1 MTLFDIHDA
10 CVILSAVGALAAVL
24 VVIGLWRIAAAE
36 VRRRGIAKTLLFV
49 ALSAPVAFWAGGK
62 GGRENVK
69 SKDVDSSNQTIQ
81 TIKQSNNRLSS
92 LHRYFAPTNF
102 AAGADVFMRPTN
114 AVTPSMW
121 TRHSVSDDFQV
132 AVPGWVAGIC
142 GVVTTQPWGIDS
154 PETIEDGHTTL
165 APLYATNSF
174 LLGTSDFWAVTNESS
189 KTFVWKDLAFNR
201 DPSNLV
207 SFAAT
212 IYDWGDVE
220 FTYGNIPEEGFSSFV
235 KIGSET
241 QDMTPLVAEGQA
253 VRLEKNLEQDTEW
266 WLENYPE
273 ICHTNE
279 IGELVFEYDTNEW
292 YFVEFVVVDDTTPRR
307 LTKKEF
313 FDAIVEAELKLHSI
327 TNEDVIAF
335 ERFLVGSKDG
345 GVSEDI
351 WNKILDMYMSRHK
364 FDSLMETG
372 SALLP
377 SDTNLVYLGETNAA
391 VTNCIEVFSINNL
404 DLLFEE
410 IEKNSIDVGLRACEI
425 TDWVNTRSDEYND
438 FAAPDYEDNRIVTGR
453 EIDGVRALY
462 DAIAFDVALRQKQI
476 AETSAPTT
484 NLISLTLYVQAETL
498 ITGKY
503 VSNNN
508 PSPDEHF
515 TFYVGAKTNR
525 VFQLPFRTGY
535 IVHAESTKRLGNK
548 IDHGHVAYSECSF
561 VPGSNNKK
569 FYFYRHISLKL
580 DGVAFTNASFATA
593 RAVMTPP
600 VEIGSY
606 SWEASPNI
614 NIVPTAGG
622 QRAGLFLQEG
632 NYGNVRCV
640 WDNGQ
645 SGKWNLCATGE
656 VSFVVNTEYTNLTQF
671 VEFGAAP
678 RVLVFEDAHLGTD
691 GIWVPATSN
700 LASTLSCAYN
710 GNRAGALE
718 LSKVSGPD
726 VSVSE
731 NGAAVALPY
740 SWEVSGGGNDP
751 ARIFSVGG
759 LHAGDAA
766 EFRLRFTSDI
776 VPGGMDYYASICAV
790 GLEVVAQRTCP
801 IERHRRV
808 FGPIEIANFSVAGAV
823 GDVSWHSPIG
833 TTNGNTFSV
842 AMPQVPMN
850 TTMTLVVNGYEHVFP
865 ISVVAP
871 AECVGTNAVAM
882 TDADWLEVTT
892 NALAVGEVGA
902 GLRIDLKLLPD
913 YVSFFGLKTM
923 EGFAPASD
931 MQGYF
936 THVDMSAVNHDA
948 QNGAGR
954 VNVVQ
959 EGNLAGVDRA
969 GTAYRVYE
977 LPQPWSGGSYAFNI
991 PYYWWV
997 DGSSQTNQFTT
1008 NVQTFRLFADGDAE
1022 VSKFGW
1028 TAHRGTNGV
1037 QTVAREAQP

>member
-49 ALSAPVAFWAGGK
+49 VLSAPVAFWAGGK

-69 SKDVDSSNQTIQ
+69 SKDVDSNNQTIQ
-81 TIKQSNNRLSS
+81 AIKQSNNRLSS

-121 TRHSVSDDFQV
+121 TRHNVSDDFQV
-132 AVPGWVAGIC
+132 AAPGWVAGIC

-220 FTYGNIPEEGFSSFV
+220 FTYGNIPEDGFSSFV

-241 QDMTPLVAEGQA
+241 QDMTPFVAEGQA
-253 VRLEKNLEQDTEW
+253 VRLEKNHEQDAEW
-266 WLENYPE
+266 WRENYPE

-292 YFVEFVVVDDTTPRR
+292 CFVQIVIESLEEYEAYEKAIENYERIYDSLSNDLFRIVKYTVHVMDAWPDDDEFEQSVESTDGIDLMKMLRAKYGEKMDLEGWAIDELPSGLPPDDVI
-307 LTKKEF
+307 F
-313 FDAIVEAELKLHSI
+313 AGVENGSI
-327 TNEDVIAF
+327 TNIMKWHIEDD
-335 ERFLVGSKDG
+335 SKIIEKIGRMPEPEMFDGDSLTDIPFAARG
-345 GVSEDI
+345 GVSGGIVVDLRISFKVPANTTVKVDRMEENVYSWGCMDKKSDVI
-351 WNKILDMYMSRHK
+351 TIPCRSGFVYHAYANRAFQDFRIRGLSNSV
-364 FDSLMETG
+364 SLEH
-372 SALLP
+372 
-377 SDTNLVYLGETNAA
+377 SD
-391 VTNCIEVFSINNL
+391 
-404 DLLFEE
+404 
-410 IEKNSIDVGLRACEI
+410 
-425 TDWVNTRSDEYND
+425 NTSYAYFHRK
-438 FAAPDYEDNRIVTGR
+438 
-453 EIDGVRALY
+453 L
-462 DAIAFDVALRQKQI
+462 
-476 AETSAPTT
+476 
-484 NLISLTLYVQAETL
+484 SLSV
-498 ITGKY
+498 
-503 VSNNN
+503 
-508 PSPDEHF
+508 
-515 TFYVGAKTNR
+515 
-525 VFQLPFRTGY
+525 
-535 IVHAESTKRLGNK
+535 
-548 IDHGHVAYSECSF
+548 
-561 VPGSNNKK
+561 
-569 FYFYRHISLKL
+569 

-593 RAVMTPP
+593 RAIMTPP
-600 VEIGSY
+600 VRNGGY
-606 SWEASPNI
+606 SWESSDNI
-614 NIVPTAGG
+614 NVVPIANSN
-622 QRAGLFLQEG
+622 RAGVFLENG
-632 NYGNVRCV
+632 DAGFVKCV
-640 WDNGQ
+640 WDNGE

-656 VSFVVNTEYTNLTQF
+656 VSVVANNDYTNLTQF

-678 RVLVFEDAHLGTD
+678 RVLVYEDAHLGTD

-710 GNRAGALE
+710 GNRAGTLE
-718 LSKVSGPD
+718 LSKISGPD
-726 VSVSE
+726 VLVSE
-731 NGAAVALPY
+731 NGAAVTLPY
-740 SWEVSGGGNDP
+740 SWEVSGGGND
-751 ARIFSVGG
+751 AVRSFTVRG
-759 LHAGDAA
+759 LSPGNAA
-766 EFRLRFTSDI
+766 EFRLRFTSNAA
-776 VPGGMDYYASICAV
+776 PGGIDYYATVRAV
-790 GLEVVAQRTCP
+790 ALEVVAQRTLP
-801 IERHRRV
+801 EERHRRV
-808 FGPIEIANFSVAGAV
+808 FGPREIALLSIEGGEDEVA
-823 GDVSWHSPIG
+823 WRSPAG
-833 TTNGNTFSV
+833 VQTGSSLR
-842 AMPQVPMN
+842 AEMPEPPMDL
-850 TTMTLVVNGYEHVFP
+850 TAEVVIDGYSYSFP
-865 ISVVAP
+865 ISVIGPSA
-871 AECVGTNAVAM
+871 CVGTNAVAM

-902 GLRIDLKLLPD
+902 GLRIDLKLMPD

-936 THVDMSAVNHDA
+936 TQVGMSSVNHDA

-959 EGNLAGVDRA
+959 EGNVAGVDRA
-969 GTAYRVYE
+969 GTAYRVDE

-1008 NVQTFRLFADGDAE
+1008 NVQTFRLFANGDAE

>member
-62 GGRENVK
+62 GGRGNVK

-220 FTYGNIPEEGFSSFV
+220 FTYGNIPDGGFSSFA

-241 QDMTPLVAEGQA
+241 QDMTSLVAEGQT

-292 YFVEFVVVDDTTPRR
+292 CFVEFVFRSDAYERAHDEYWKKVENLSNDVVRNEKYSIMVEKKRNPLSEYDDDDFNLVHKFIDMQEAQYGPYIGMEGGAIDELPEGVLPEDVVFLADENGTVTNITHWIIHDDSRVVAKIGPPPESGDFGLDEYDFPLPVRNYSSGRFKIYLRFAFAVPRGSTVEFKENNKLINTWAQRGNTTGSYTVPCRSGYVY
-307 LTKKEF
+307 
-313 FDAIVEAELKLHSI
+313 DAHADRGFATVEI
-327 TNEDVIAF
+327 TNREEKVVWDYADKQHTVNF
-335 ERFLVGSKDG
+335 HRKL
-345 GVSEDI
+345 
-351 WNKILDMYMSRHK
+351 
-364 FDSLMETG
+364 SL
-372 SALLP
+372 
-377 SDTNLVYLGETNAA
+377 A
-391 VTNCIEVFSINNL
+391 VE
-404 DLLFEE
+404 
-410 IEKNSIDVGLRACEI
+410 
-425 TDWVNTRSDEYND
+425 
-438 FAAPDYEDNRIVTGR
+438 
-453 EIDGVRALY
+453 
-462 DAIAFDVALRQKQI
+462 
-476 AETSAPTT
+476 
-484 NLISLTLYVQAETL
+484 
-498 ITGKY
+498 
-503 VSNNN
+503 
-508 PSPDEHF
+508 
-515 TFYVGAKTNR
+515 
-525 VFQLPFRTGY
+525 
-535 IVHAESTKRLGNK
+535 
-548 IDHGHVAYSECSF
+548 
-561 VPGSNNKK
+561 
-569 FYFYRHISLKL
+569 
-580 DGVAFTNASFATA
+580 GVAFTNASFATA
-593 RAVMTPP
+593 RAIMTPS
-600 VEIGSY
+600 VRNGGY
-606 SWEASPNI
+606 SWESSDNI
-614 NIVPTAGG
+614 NLFPIANSN
-622 QRAGLFLQEG
+622 RAGVFLETG
-632 NYGNVRCV
+632 DAGYVKCV
-640 WDNGQ
+640 WDNGE

-656 VSFVVNTEYTNLTQF
+656 VSVAANNDYTNLTQF

-678 RVLVFEDAHLGTD
+678 RVLVYEDAHLGTD
-691 GIWVPATSN
+691 GIRVPATSN
-700 LASTLSCAYN
+700 LASALSCAYN

-731 NGAAVALPY
+731 NGAAVTLPY

-902 GLRIDLKLLPD
+902 GLRIYLKLLPD
-913 YVSFFGLKTM
+913 YVSFFGLRTM
-923 EGFAPASD
+923 EGFAPVSD

-969 GTAYRVYE
+969 GAAYRVDE
-977 LPQPWSGGSYAFNI
+977 LPQPWSDGSYAFNI

-997 DGSSQTNQFTT
+997 DGSSQTNQFAT
-1008 NVQTFRLFADGDAE
+1008 NVQTVRLFASGDAE

-1037 QTVAREAQP
+1037 QTVTREAQP

>member
-102 AAGADVFMRPTN
+102 TAGADVFMRPTN

-121 TRHSVSDDFQV
+121 TRHNVSDDFQV

-220 FTYGNIPEEGFSSFV
+220 FTYGNIPEDGFSSFV

-241 QDMTPLVAEGQA
+241 QDMTPFVAEGQA

-292 YFVEFVVVDDTTPRR
+292 CFVQIVIDSLEEYEAYEKAIENYERIYDSLSNDLFRIVKYTVHVMDAWPDDDEFEQSVESADGIDLMKMLRAKYGEKMD
-307 LTKKEF
+307 LEGW
-313 FDAIVEAELKLHSI
+313 AIDELPSGLPPD
-327 TNEDVIAF
+327 DVIFAGV
-335 ERFLVGSKDG
+335 ENGSMFAARG
-345 GVSEDI
+345 GVSGGIVVDLRISFKVPTNTTVKVDRMEENVYTWGRMDKKSDVI
-351 WNKILDMYMSRHK
+351 TIPCRSGFVYHAYANRAFQDFGILCLSNSV
-364 FDSLMETG
+364 SLKH
-372 SALLP
+372 P
-377 SDTNLVYLGETNAA
+377 D
-391 VTNCIEVFSINNL
+391 
-404 DLLFEE
+404 
-410 IEKNSIDVGLRACEI
+410 
-425 TDWVNTRSDEYND
+425 NTSYAYFHR
-438 FAAPDYEDNRIVTGR
+438 
-453 EIDGVRALY
+453 
-462 DAIAFDVALRQKQI
+462 K
-476 AETSAPTT
+476 
-484 NLISLTLYVQAETL
+484 LTLSV
-498 ITGKY
+498 
-503 VSNNN
+503 
-508 PSPDEHF
+508 
-515 TFYVGAKTNR
+515 
-525 VFQLPFRTGY
+525 
-535 IVHAESTKRLGNK
+535 
-548 IDHGHVAYSECSF
+548 
-561 VPGSNNKK
+561 
-569 FYFYRHISLKL
+569 
-580 DGVAFTNASFATA
+580 DGVAFTNTSFATA

-600 VEIGSY
+600 VRNGGY
-606 SWEASPNI
+606 SWESSDNI
-614 NIVPTAGG
+614 NVVPIASSN
-622 QRAGLFLQEG
+622 RAGVFLENG
-632 NYGNVRCV
+632 DAGFVKCV
-640 WDNGQ
+640 WDNGE

-656 VSFVVNTEYTNLTQF
+656 VSVVANPGYTNLTQF
-671 VEFGAAP
+671 VVFSASP
-678 RVLVFEDAHLGTD
+678 QVLVYEDAHLGTD
-691 GIWVPATSN
+691 GNPVPATSD
-700 LASTLSCAYN
+700 LLSSLSCSYA
-710 GNRAGALE
+710 GNRAGSLE
-718 LSKVSGPD
+718 LSKISGPE

-731 NGAAVALPY
+731 NGSPVSLPIQ
-740 SWEVSGGGNDP
+740 WEVAGGGNDP

-902 GLRIDLKLLPD
+902 GLRIYLKLLPD
-913 YVSFFGLKTM
+913 YVSFFGLRTM
-923 EGFAPASD
+923 EGFAPVSD

-969 GTAYRVYE
+969 GAAYRVDE
-977 LPQPWSGGSYAFNI
+977 LPQPWSDGSYAFNI

-997 DGSSQTNQFTT
+997 DGSSQTNQFAT
-1008 NVQTFRLFADGDAE
+1008 NVQTVRLFASGDAE

-1037 QTVAREAQP
+1037 QTVTREAQP

>member
-1 MTLFDIHDA
+1 MRDA
-10 CVILSAVGALAAVL
+10 VQIFLLRFALSGLPVSLVVLAAL
-24 VVIGLWRIAAAE
+24 WLWRVAAAE

-121 TRHSVSDDFQV
+121 TRHNVSDDFQV
-132 AVPGWVAGIC
+132 SVPGWVAGIC

-212 IYDWGDVE
+212 IYEWGDIE
-220 FTYGNIPEEGFSSFV
+220 FTYGNVPDGGFSSFA

-241 QDMTPLVAEGQA
+241 QDMTSLVAEGQT
-253 VRLEKNLEQDTEW
+253 VRLEKNLEQDAEW

-273 ICHTNE
+273 ICYTNE
-279 IGELVFEYDTNEW
+279 TGELVFDYDTNEW
-292 YFVEFVVVDDTTPRR
+292 YFVNFVVVDDTTPRQMTR
-307 LTKKEF
+307 KDFLA
-313 FDAIVEAELKLHSI
+313 AIDEAERKLRAI
-327 TNEDVIAF
+327 TNVNALVV
-335 ERFLVGSKDG
+335 ERFLIGDTEDG
-345 GVSEDI
+345 VDPDF
-351 WNKILDMYMSRHK
+351 WDKAADMYMNKHPVDGY
-364 FDSLMETG
+364 FG
-372 SALLP
+372 SGSIVLP
-377 SDTNLVYLGETNAA
+377 SDTNLVYLGEENAA
-391 VTNCIEVFSINNL
+391 FTNCLEFFTINNIDIL
-404 DLLFEE
+404 CDE
-410 IEKNSIDVGLRACEI
+410 IEKNGIDINLDSCEI
-425 TDWVNTRSDEYND
+425 TDYGDTYFGDDE
-438 FAAPDYEDNRIVTGR
+438 
-453 EIDGVRALY
+453 DGVRYVEDSEVDRYRGLYGNVALQ
-462 DAIAFDVALRQKQI
+462 VALRQKRMLKSSVKA
-476 AETSAPTT
+476 AEK
-484 NLISLTLYVQAETL
+484 ISLTVYVPPRTK
-498 ITGKY
+498 ITGQY
-503 VSNNN
+503 VSNSK
-508 PSPDEHF
+508 PRADECF
-515 TFYVGAKTNR
+515 TFISGDETNT
-525 VFQLPFRTGY
+525 VSQIPFRTGY
-535 IVHAESTKRLGNK
+535 IVHAKSSKRLGDT
-548 IDHGHVAYSECSF
+548 IEHGFGSSCECGF
-561 VPGSNNKK
+561 IPDTGNRQ
-569 FYFYRHISLKL
+569 FYFYRSVSLKIE
-580 DGVAFTNASFATA
+580 GVAFATASFATA
-593 RAVMTPP
+593 RAIMTPP

-606 SWEASPNI
+606 SWESSSNI
-614 NIVPTAGG
+614 NIVPIAGG
-622 QRAGLFLQEG
+622 RRAGLFLENG
-632 NYGNVRCV
+632 DAGFVKCV
-640 WDNGQ
+640 WDNGE

-656 VSFVVNTEYTNLTQF
+656 VSVVANPGYTNLTQF
-671 VEFGAAP
+671 VVFRASP
-678 RVLVFEDAHLGTD
+678 QVLVYEDAHLGTD
-691 GIWVPATSN
+691 GNPVPATSD
-700 LASTLSCAYN
+700 LLSSLSCSYA
-710 GNRAGALE
+710 GNRAGSLE

-731 NGAAVALPY
+731 NGSPVSLPIQ
-740 SWEVSGGGNDP
+740 WEVAGGGNDP
-751 ARIFSVGG
+751 ARNFSVGG

-766 EFRLRFTSDI
+766 EFRLRFTSAAA
-776 VPGGMDYYASICAV
+776 PGGIDYYATVRAV
-790 GLEVVAQRTCP
+790 GLEVVAQRTWP
-801 IERHRRV
+801 EERHRRV
-808 FGPIEIANFSVAGAV
+808 FGPHEPFLLRVAG
-823 GDVSWHSPIG
+823 GDPSG
-833 TTNGNTFSV
+833 TWEYLNTNGTGNSFGWVTTQCPTNVAARLVIDGEAIYVPLSV
-842 AMPQVPMN
+842 IGPSAC
-850 TTMTLVVNGYEHVFP
+850 
-865 ISVVAP
+865 I
-871 AECVGTNAVAM
+871 GTNAVAM

-913 YVSFFGLKTM
+913 YVSFEGLRTM

-931 MQGYF
+931 MHGYF

-969 GTAYRVYE
+969 GAAYRVDE
-977 LPQPWSGGSYAFNI
+977 LPQPWSDGSYAFNI

-997 DGSSQTNQFTT
+997 DGSSQTNQFAT
-1008 NVQTFRLFADGDAE
+1008 NVQTVRLFASGDAE

-1037 QTVAREAQP
+1037 QTVTREAQP

>member
-1 MTLFDIHDA
+1 MTLLSQHDA
-10 CVILSAVGALAAVL
+10 YAVLAAAGVL
-24 VVIGLWRIAAAE
+24 AVVLAVMWLWRVAASE

-69 SKDVDSSNQTIQ
+69 SKDVDSNNQTIQ
-81 TIKQSNNRLSS
+81 AIKQSNNRLSS

-121 TRHSVSDDFQV
+121 TRHNVSDDFQV

-212 IYDWGDVE
+212 IYEWGDVE
-220 FTYGNIPEEGFSSFV
+220 FTYGNIPEDGFSSFV

-241 QDMTPLVAEGQA
+241 QDMTPFVAEGQA

-273 ICHTNE
+273 ICHLDAS
-279 IGELVFEYDTNEW
+279 GDLVFEYDTNEW
-292 YFVEFVVVDDTTPRR
+292 CFVECFFASDAYNRAYDAYKEKARVLSNDVVRIEKYTVMVETKRDPLTEDDSENRMPDLIGKYIDMQVKRYGEYVGMNGTAIDELPEGVSSEDA
-307 LTKKEF
+307 EF
-313 FDAIVEAELKLHSI
+313 FTEPNGTVTNIFHWIIDDNSRVVAKIGPSPDPGDFGLDEYFFPLAAHNDSSGRFKISLKFAFTVPRGSTVEFKENNKLIYTWARRGDKTGSYIVPCRSGLGYDAYAYKGFANFDFSNKTERVEWRYDDETRHCVNFHRKHSLSI
-327 TNEDVIAF
+327 
-335 ERFLVGSKDG
+335 G
-345 GVSEDI
+345 GVSFASANFSTA
-351 WNKILDMYMSRHK
+351 WADMM
-364 FDSLMETG
+364 
-372 SALLP
+372 
-377 SDTNLVYLGETNAA
+377 
-391 VTNCIEVFSINNL
+391 
-404 DLLFEE
+404 
-410 IEKNSIDVGLRACEI
+410 
-425 TDWVNTRSDEYND
+425 
-438 FAAPDYEDNRIVTGR
+438 
-453 EIDGVRALY
+453 
-462 DAIAFDVALRQKQI
+462 
-476 AETSAPTT
+476 
-484 NLISLTLYVQAETL
+484 
-498 ITGKY
+498 
-503 VSNNN
+503 
-508 PSPDEHF
+508 
-515 TFYVGAKTNR
+515 
-525 VFQLPFRTGY
+525 
-535 IVHAESTKRLGNK
+535 
-548 IDHGHVAYSECSF
+548 
-561 VPGSNNKK
+561 
-569 FYFYRHISLKL
+569 
-580 DGVAFTNASFATA
+580 
-593 RAVMTPP
+593 PP
-600 VEIGSY
+600 VRNGSY
-606 SWEASPNI
+606 SWMSSPNI
-614 NIVPTAGG
+614 TTMPIAGG
-622 QRAGLFLQEG
+622 RRAGLFLENG
-632 NYGNVRCV
+632 DAGFVRCV
-640 WDNGQ
+640 WDNGE

-731 NGAAVALPY
+731 NGAAVTLPY

-833 TTNGNTFSV
+833 TINGNTFSV

-902 GLRIDLKLLPD
+902 GLRIYLKLLPD
-913 YVSFFGLKTM
+913 YVSFFGLRTM
-923 EGFAPASD
+923 EGFAPVSD

-936 THVDMSAVNHDA
+936 THVDMSSVNHDA

-969 GTAYRVYE
+969 GAAYRVDE
-977 LPQPWSGGSYAFNI
+977 LPQPWSDGSYAFNI

-997 DGSSQTNQFTT
+997 DGSSQTNQFAT
-1008 NVQTFRLFADGDAE
+1008 NVQTVRLFASGDAE

-1028 TAHRGTNGV
+1028 TVHRGTNGV
-1037 QTVAREAQP
+1037 QTVTREAQP

>member
-10 CVILSAVGALAAVL
+10 CVILSAVGALTAVL
-24 VVIGLWRIAAAE
+24 VVVGLWRIAAAE

-121 TRHSVSDDFQV
+121 TRHNVSDDFQV

-212 IYDWGDVE
+212 IYEWGDVE
-220 FTYGNIPEEGFSSFV
+220 FTYGNIPEDGFSSFV

-241 QDMTPLVAEGQA
+241 QDMTPFVAEGQA
-253 VRLEKNLEQDTEW
+253 VRLEKNLEQDAEW

-292 YFVEFVVVDDTTPRR
+292 CFVQIVIESLEEYEAYEKAIENYERIYDSLSNDLFRIVKYTVHVMDAWPDDDEFEQSVESADGIDLMKMLRAKYGEKMDLEGWAIDELPSGLPPDDVI
-307 LTKKEF
+307 F
-313 FDAIVEAELKLHSI
+313 AGVENGSI
-327 TNEDVIAF
+327 TNIMKWHIEDD
-335 ERFLVGSKDG
+335 SKIIEKIGHMPTPKMFDGDSLTDIPFAVRG
-345 GVSEDI
+345 GVSGGIVVDLRISFKVPTNTTVKVDRMEENVYSWGRMDKKSDVI
-351 WNKILDMYMSRHK
+351 TIPCRSGFVYHSYANRAFQDFRILGLS
-364 FDSLMETG
+364 
-372 SALLP
+372 
-377 SDTNLVYLGETNAA
+377 
-391 VTNCIEVFSINNL
+391 
-404 DLLFEE
+404 
-410 IEKNSIDVGLRACEI
+410 NSV
-425 TDWVNTRSDEYND
+425 
-438 FAAPDYEDNRIVTGR
+438 
-453 EIDGVRALY
+453 
-462 DAIAFDVALRQKQI
+462 
-476 AETSAPTT
+476 
-484 NLISLTLYVQAETL
+484 
-498 ITGKY
+498 
-503 VSNNN
+503 
-508 PSPDEHF
+508 
-515 TFYVGAKTNR
+515 
-525 VFQLPFRTGY
+525 
-535 IVHAESTKRLGNK
+535 
-548 IDHGHVAYSECSF
+548 
-561 VPGSNNKK
+561 
-569 FYFYRHISLKL
+569 SLKHPDNASYAYFHRNL
-580 DGVAFTNASFATA
+580 SLSVENVAFTNASFATA

-600 VEIGSY
+600 VRNGGY
-606 SWEASPNI
+606 SWESSDNI
-614 NIVPTAGG
+614 NVVPIASSN
-622 QRAGLFLQEG
+622 RAGVFLENG
-632 NYGNVRCV
+632 DAGFVKCV
-640 WDNGQ
+640 WDNGE
-645 SGKWNLCATGE
+645 SGKWNLCATGM
-656 VSFVVNTEYTNLTQF
+656 VSVAANPEYTNLTHF

-691 GIWVPATSN
+691 GNPVPATSD
-700 LASTLSCAYN
+700 LLSSLSCSYA
-710 GNRAGALE
+710 GNRAGSLE
-718 LSKVSGPD
+718 LSKISGPE

-731 NGAAVALPY
+731 NGSPVSLPIQ
-740 SWEVSGGGNDP
+740 WEVAGGGNDP

-882 TDADWLEVTT
+882 TDADWHDVTT
-892 NALAVGEVGA
+892 NVLAVGEVGA
-902 GLRIDLKLLPD
+902 GLRIDVKLMPD
-913 YVSFFGLKTM
+913 YVSFEGLRTM

-936 THVDMSAVNHDA
+936 TNVNMSVVNHDA

-959 EGNLAGVDRA
+959 EGNVAGVDRA
-969 GTAYRVYE
+969 GTAYRVDE

>member
-1 MTLFDIHDA
+1 MQELIQI
-10 CVILSAVGALAAVL
+10 ILLRFALSGLPVTLAALGVL
-24 VVIGLWRIAAAE
+24 WLWRVAAAE

-121 TRHSVSDDFQV
+121 TRHNVSDDFQV
-132 AVPGWVAGIC
+132 AVTGWVAGIC

-154 PETIEDGHTTL
+154 PEAIEDGYTTL

-189 KTFVWKDLAFNR
+189 KTFVWKDIAFNR

-212 IYDWGDVE
+212 IYEWGDIE
-220 FTYGNIPEEGFSSFV
+220 FTYGNVPDGGFSSFA

-241 QDMTPLVAEGQA
+241 QDMTSLVAEGQT
-253 VRLEKNLEQDTEW
+253 VRLEKNLEQDAEW

-273 ICHTNE
+273 ICHLDAS
-279 IGELVFEYDTNEW
+279 GDLVFEYDTNEW
-292 YFVEFVVVDDTTPRR
+292 CFVEFVFRSDAYERAHDEYWKKVENLSNDVVRIEKYSIMVEKKRNPLSEYDDDDFNLVHKFIDMQEAQYGPYIGMEGGAIDELPEGVLPEDVVFLADENGTVTNITHWIIHDDSRVVAKIGPPPESGDFGLDEYDFPLPVRNYSSGRFKIYLRFAFAVPRGSTVEFKENNKLINTWAQRGNTTGSYTVPCRSG
-307 LTKKEF
+307 F
-313 FDAIVEAELKLHSI
+313 VYDAHADRGFATVKI
-327 TNEDVIAF
+327 TNGEEKVVWDYADEQHTVNF
-335 ERFLVGSKDG
+335 HRKL
-345 GVSEDI
+345 
-351 WNKILDMYMSRHK
+351 
-364 FDSLMETG
+364 SL
-372 SALLP
+372 
-377 SDTNLVYLGETNAA
+377 A
-391 VTNCIEVFSINNL
+391 VE
-404 DLLFEE
+404 
-410 IEKNSIDVGLRACEI
+410 
-425 TDWVNTRSDEYND
+425 
-438 FAAPDYEDNRIVTGR
+438 
-453 EIDGVRALY
+453 
-462 DAIAFDVALRQKQI
+462 
-476 AETSAPTT
+476 
-484 NLISLTLYVQAETL
+484 
-498 ITGKY
+498 
-503 VSNNN
+503 
-508 PSPDEHF
+508 
-515 TFYVGAKTNR
+515 
-525 VFQLPFRTGY
+525 
-535 IVHAESTKRLGNK
+535 
-548 IDHGHVAYSECSF
+548 
-561 VPGSNNKK
+561 
-569 FYFYRHISLKL
+569 
-580 DGVAFTNASFATA
+580 GVAFTNASFATA

-600 VEIGSY
+600 VRNGSY
-606 SWEASPNI
+606 SWEASDNI
-614 NIVPTAGG
+614 NVVPIANGR
-622 QRAGLFLQEG
+622 RAGVFLQDG
-632 NYGNVRCV
+632 NSGHVRCL
-640 WDNGQ
+640 WGNGQ
-645 SGKWNLCATGE
+645 SGKWNLCATGT
-656 VSFVVNTEYTNLTQF
+656 VSVAANPEYTNLTRF

-691 GIWVPATSN
+691 GIWVPASSN

-710 GNRAGALE
+710 GNRPGALE

-726 VSVSE
+726 CTLSE
-731 NGAAVALPY
+731 NGSAVSLPY
-740 SWEVSGGGNDP
+740 SWEVSGGGND
-751 ARIFSVGG
+751 AVRSFAVSG
-759 LHAGDAA
+759 LSPGDVAK
-766 EFRLRFTSDI
+766 FRLRFTSAAA
-776 VPGGMDYYASICAV
+776 PGGIDYFATIRAV
-790 GLEVVAQRTCP
+790 GLEVFAQRTWP
-801 IERHRRV
+801 EERHRRV
-808 FGPIEIANFSVAGAV
+808 FGPHEPFLLRVAG
-823 GDVSWHSPIG
+823 GDPSG
-833 TTNGNTFSV
+833 TWEFLNTNGTGNSFGWVTTQCPTNVAARLVIDGEAIYVPLSV
-842 AMPQVPMN
+842 IGPSA
-850 TTMTLVVNGYEHVFP
+850 
-865 ISVVAP
+865 
-871 AECVGTNAVAM
+871 CVGATAVAM
-882 TDADWLEVTT
+882 TDADWHEVTT

-902 GLRIDLKLLPD
+902 GLRIDVKLMPD
-913 YVSFFGLKTM
+913 YVSFEGLRTM

-936 THVDMSAVNHDA
+936 THVNMSAVNHDA

-959 EGNLAGVDRA
+959 EGNVAGVDRA
-969 GTAYRVYE
+969 GTAYRVDE

>member
-24 VVIGLWRIAAAE
+24 VVIGLWRVAAAE

-62 GGRENVK
+62 GGRGNVK
-69 SKDVDSSNQTIQ
+69 SKDVDSNNQTIQ
-81 TIKQSNNRLSS
+81 AIKQSNNRLSS

-114 AVTPSMW
+114 AVTPSTW

-132 AVPGWVAGIC
+132 AAPGWVAGIC

-165 APLYATNSF
+165 APFYATNSF

-212 IYDWGDVE
+212 IYEWGDVE
-220 FTYGNIPEEGFSSFV
+220 FTYANVPEGGFSSFV
-235 KIGSET
+235 KIGSEM
-241 QDMTPLVAEGQA
+241 QDMTPFVAEGQA

-292 YFVEFVVVDDTTPRR
+292 CFVQIVIESLEEYEAYEKAIENYERIYDSLSNDLFRIVKYTVHVMDAWPDDDEFEQSVESADGIDLMKMLRAKYGEKMDLEGWAIDELPSGLPPDDVI
-307 LTKKEF
+307 F
-313 FDAIVEAELKLHSI
+313 AGVENGSI
-327 TNEDVIAF
+327 TNIMKWHIEDD
-335 ERFLVGSKDG
+335 SKIIEKIGHMPTPKMFDGDSLTDIPFAARG
-345 GVSEDI
+345 GVSGGIVVDLRISFKVPTNTTVKVDRMEENVYTWGRMDKKSDVI
-351 WNKILDMYMSRHK
+351 TIPCRSGFVYHAYANRAFQDFGILCLSNSV
-364 FDSLMETG
+364 SLKH
-372 SALLP
+372 P
-377 SDTNLVYLGETNAA
+377 D
-391 VTNCIEVFSINNL
+391 
-404 DLLFEE
+404 
-410 IEKNSIDVGLRACEI
+410 
-425 TDWVNTRSDEYND
+425 NTSYAYFHR
-438 FAAPDYEDNRIVTGR
+438 
-453 EIDGVRALY
+453 
-462 DAIAFDVALRQKQI
+462 K
-476 AETSAPTT
+476 
-484 NLISLTLYVQAETL
+484 LTLSV
-498 ITGKY
+498 
-503 VSNNN
+503 
-508 PSPDEHF
+508 
-515 TFYVGAKTNR
+515 
-525 VFQLPFRTGY
+525 
-535 IVHAESTKRLGNK
+535 
-548 IDHGHVAYSECSF
+548 
-561 VPGSNNKK
+561 
-569 FYFYRHISLKL
+569 
-580 DGVAFTNASFATA
+580 DGVAFTNTSFATA

-600 VEIGSY
+600 VRNGGY
-606 SWEASPNI
+606 SWESSDNI
-614 NIVPTAGG
+614 NVVPIASSN
-622 QRAGLFLQEG
+622 RAGVFLENG
-632 NYGNVRCV
+632 DAGFVKCV
-640 WDNGQ
+640 WDNGE

-656 VSFVVNTEYTNLTQF
+656 VSVVANPGYTNLTQF
-671 VEFGAAP
+671 VVFSASP
-678 RVLVFEDAHLGTD
+678 QVLVYEDAHLGTD
-691 GIWVPATSN
+691 GNPVPATSD
-700 LASTLSCAYN
+700 LLSSLSCSYA
-710 GNRAGALE
+710 GNRAGSLE
-718 LSKVSGPD
+718 LSKISGPE

-731 NGAAVALPY
+731 NGSPVSLPVQ
-740 SWEVSGGGNDP
+740 WEVSGGGNDP

-823 GDVSWHSPIG
+823 GDVSWHSPMG
-833 TTNGNTFSV
+833 TKNGNTFSV

-902 GLRIDLKLLPD
+902 GLRIYLKLLPD

-923 EGFAPASD
+923 EGFASASD

-936 THVDMSAVNHDA
+936 THVNMSAVNHDA

-969 GTAYRVYE
+969 GAAYRVDE
-977 LPQPWSGGSYAFNI
+977 LPQPWSDGSYAFNI

-997 DGSSQTNQFTT
+997 DGSSQTNQFAT
-1008 NVQTFRLFADGDAE
+1008 NVQTVRLFASGDAE

-1037 QTVAREAQP
+1037 QTVTREAQP